1 MQNFLSLWL
10 NAGAQITHGGQ
21 VQRPR
26 QKSEAYLALQLS
38 LHMAR
43 KKRTNF
49 RRSSVIFQNR
59 QMKLVSTRIL
69 VDSFFT
75 VRFAQK
81 SEGKPMS
88 LDGFEPLP
96 A

>member
-26 QKSEAYLALQLS
+26 RDMS
-38 LHMAR
+38 R
-43 KKRTNF
+43 
-49 RRSSVIFQNR
+49 I
-59 QMKLVSTRIL
+59 KLL
-69 VDSFFT
+69 VFK
-75 VRFAQK
+75 VNLNVAGQIW
-81 SEGKPMS
+81 
-88 LDGFEPLP
+88 